1 MSLITTN
8 HVIKFS
14 KATLMLFFSFFG
26 LLVMYSNITDYAT
39 NYEYLSHIL
48 SMDTVDASSR
58 YSRRA
63 ITSPYSST
71 GFTG

>member
-1 MSLITTN
+1 MNQITTN

-14 KATLMLFFSFFG
+14 KATLMLFVSFFG

-48 SMDTVDASSR
+48 SMDTTQASSR
-58 YSRRA
+58 YSER
-63 ITSPYSST
+63 SSRPCSSIE
-71 GFTG
+71 FTG